1 MSNQHNE
8 RQSEATSTRYVSSV
22 TTALAVA
29 GVGLLVLLLSGAGAG
44 AHAVAMAIGQSL
56 LTAGAIG
63 VVLHL
68 GQGRD

>member
-8 RQSEATSTRYVSSV
+8 RQSEATSTRYVSPG

-29 GVGLLVLLLSGAGAG
+29 GVGLLVLLLSGAGVD
-44 AHAVAMAIGQSL
+44 AHTVAMAIGQSL

-68 GQGRD
+68 GKGRD